1 MRWLKNIFLI
11 SKSCTAFLFNS
22 PSILTP
28 FSWEFPWLCVQEIGT
43 NLDSL
48 SRIEFKLLIDLKRL
62 MTFSFTSIAYL
73 IINKTVWAQKGQSFF
88 RLSMGF
94 KIIFLQGVIHFLPE
108 LKSCLI
114 LRLFS
119 TGVSTG
125 ADLALRQ
132 GCLKWIAASYSS
144 RVLYKIKEI
153 QET

>member
-1 MRWLKNIFLI
+1 MIKLW
-11 SKSCTAFLFNS
+11 
-22 PSILTP
+22 
-28 FSWEFPWLCVQEIGT
+28 
-43 NLDSL
+43 
-48 SRIEFKLLIDLKRL
+48 FKYFCR
-62 MTFSFTSIAYL
+62 
-73 IINKTVWAQKGQSFF
+73 KGQSFF

-153 QET
+153 QETKKFVLLEDVLFILDTLLYL